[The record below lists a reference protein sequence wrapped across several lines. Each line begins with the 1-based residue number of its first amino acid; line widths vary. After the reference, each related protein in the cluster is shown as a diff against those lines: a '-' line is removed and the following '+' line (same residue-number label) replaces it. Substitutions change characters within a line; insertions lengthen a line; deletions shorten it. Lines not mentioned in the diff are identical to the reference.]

1 MKRLLLAIV
10 LVLMLPVLAT
20 AQTWHTANQATIA
33 WNAVAPIATG
43 DTIKYQLYTRT
54 DTTSAGTAVGTEV
67 TGTQS
72 LVTFNTEGRY
82 YIGVEVIRYPQG
94 ETVGIKSATKGWSN
108 IAADCAAAGPFG
120 IVFYVAPPAPAG
132 LRNVP

>member
-1 MKRLLLAIV
+1 MV
-10 LVLMLPVLAT
+10 LVLCLCSTGM

-33 WNAVAPIATG
+33 WTAVAPVAPT
-43 DTIKYQLYTRT
+43 DVIKYQLYTRT
-54 DTTSAGTAVGTEV
+54 DTVSAGTKVGTEV

-72 LVTFNTEGRY
+72 LVTFSTEGRY
-82 YIGVEVIRYPQG
+82 YIGVETIRYPVG
-94 ETVGIKSATKGWSN
+94 ETVGIRAAKSWSN

-120 IVFYVAPPAPAG
+120 IVFFVAPPAATG